1 MKTLNAFIINLTHKT
16 NVTIAL
22 FPTNLTLQCRITL
35 QFKKKKKEKKKEQ
48 LTLNISN
55 LKRGTRGLLR
65 PKRKVL
71 QDSRSKYGIGITI

>member
-35 QFKKKKKEKKKEQ
+35 QFKKKKEKKKEQ

-55 LKRGTRGLLR
+55 LKRGTRGSLR